1 MAKIPLTI
9 EISEAIRELRLQN
22 KIASKEIAGV
32 LGRSA
37 SYVSKIENGLIK
49 TISDGE
55 LDLILQLVFPNSKS
69 SQERLDKL
77 VEFQIKK
84 HGVDISEDKA
94 WFYNLD
100 TVYRLIPISTG
111 LIAEINDLL
120 AETKTSI
127 EELVARINSNEDIS
141 EAERNDPSLPYNE
154 WVESN
159 DNTAKLII
167 RMKLRVDDVV
177 DILDGT
183 AKICNFVTM
192 QAIVHYLFKIKLFPE
207 KTELDIKDLVDVQ
220 HGWQEML
227 DRHKFFTL
235 SRKEKLLSQTHSKNQ
250 AKSIL
255 TEFDIE
261 NEEAINLMLQFIK
274 MTSNMDVY
282 TTNKSLKQ
290 FNRNMD
296 WDYNFMLRIIGFDY
310 AAIGECSFS
319 NKLQMLREIR
329 EIISK
334 YKNMPEEQRLLDTY
348 DDFD

>member
-1 MAKIPLTI
+1 MAKIPLTT
-9 EISEAIRELRLQN
+9 EVSEAIRELRLQN
-22 KIASKEIAGV
+22 KIASKEVAGV

-49 TISDGE
+49 TISEEE
-55 LDLILQLVFPNSKS
+55 LDLILQIIFPSSKS
-69 SQERLDKL
+69 PQERLDKL

-84 HGVDISEDKA
+84 YGVDSSEDKA

-100 TVYRLIPISTG
+100 TVLRLIPISAG
-111 LIAEINDLL
+111 LVAEIKEILS
-120 AETKTSI
+120 ETETSI
-127 EELVARINSNEDIS
+127 EQLVARINSNEDIS
-141 EAERNDPSLPYNE
+141 ESERNDPSLPYNE

-159 DNTAKLII
+159 DNNAKLII
-167 RMKLRVDDVV
+167 RMKLKVDEVA

-183 AKICNFVTM
+183 AEVCNFVTM
-192 QAIVHYLFKIKLFPE
+192 QAIVHYLYKIKLFPE
-207 KTELDIKDLVDVQ
+207 KTDLDIKDLVTVQ
-220 HGWQEML
+220 KTWQELL
-227 DRHKFFTL
+227 DKHKFYTL

-255 TEFDIE
+255 NEFDLE
-261 NEEAINLMLQFIK
+261 NQEAINLMLQFIK
-274 MTSNMDVY
+274 MASDMDVY

-296 WDYNFMLRIIGFDY
+296 WDYNFMLRVIGFDY
-310 AAIGECSFS
+310 ASIGECSFS

-334 YKNMPEEQRLLDTY
+334 YKNMPEEQKLLDTY
-348 DDFD
+348 GDLD